1 MQCLQHCHL
10 YVSIYYLDMFSKK
23 DSTIKYK
30 PDPNIDQENM
40 NQKQRKK
47 PAAVFCHFRELLQE
61 K

>member
-1 MQCLQHCHL
+1 MQYLQHCHL

-40 NQKQRKK
+40 NQKQGKK
-47 PAAVFCHFRELLQE
+47 PAAVFCHFGERLQE

>member
-10 YVSIYYLDMFSKK
+10 YVGIYYLDMFSKK
-23 DSTIKYK
+23 DSKIKYK

-47 PAAVFCHFRELLQE
+47 PAAVFCHFGELLQE